1 MLLSIAWKNIWRNKL
16 RSAIVIIAVTLG
28 LIGGI
33 MSVGIMFGSSDQH
46 VKDAISDY
54 VSEIQIH
61 HPTYSE
67 NNEAKFVIENSD
79 NLEKEISAIPEV
91 KSVCSR
97 MKIIGMANS
106 PEAAVGIVI
115 NGINPETEKT
125 VTDIYEKIPDSL
137 GSYFENTKR
146 NPILISTKLAEK
158 LKLHLRSKIILT
170 FQEKD
175 GTMTGGSF
183 RVSGIFQTSNSMFD
197 ESNVFVKKTD
207 LARLTLFSENTAHEI
222 AIRINDKKQLDLVK
236 SKISEK
242 YPDLA
247 VQTWKELQPDLA
259 MVTDFMNQ
267 MMAIFMVI
275 ILLALGFG
283 IVNTMLMV
291 VLERI
296 KEIGMLMAVGMNRL
310 RVFTMIMLETVFLS
324 VVGGAVG
331 MAVSAG
337 LLSWLGSVG
346 LNFSSVSKGLA
357 SFGYSAI
364 IYPKVET
371 SFYFMLSFLII
382 LTGILASIYPAIKAV
397 KLNPAEAVR
406 TDA

>member
-33 MSVGIMFGSSDQH
+33 LSVGIMFGSSDQH
-46 VKDAISDY
+46 VKDAINDY

-61 HPTYSE
+61 HPRYSE
-67 NNEAKFVIENSD
+67 NNEAKYIIENSD
-79 NLEKEISAIPEV
+79 EIEKKISEIPEV

-97 MKIIGMANS
+97 MKIVGMANS

-115 NGINPETEKT
+115 NGINPVKEKT
-125 VTDIYEKIPDSL
+125 VTDIYSKIQDSS
-137 GSYFENTKR
+137 GNYFESENR
-146 NPILISTKLAEK
+146 NPILISSKLAEK
-158 LKLHLRSKIILT
+158 LKLHLRSKVILT

-175 GTMTGGSF
+175 GTMTGGAF
-183 RVSGIFQTSNSMFD
+183 RVIGIFKTTNAVSD
-197 ESNVFVKKTD
+197 ETNVFVKKSD
-207 LARLTLFSENTAHEI
+207 LARLTLFPENTAHEI
-222 AIRINDKKQLDLVK
+222 AIRLNDKKAINNVK
-236 SKISEK
+236 NIITKA
-242 YPDLA
+242 YPDLS
-247 VQTWKELQPDLA
+247 VMTWKEIQPDLA
-259 MVTDFMNQ
+259 MITDFMNQ
-267 MMAIFMVI
+267 MMAIFLMI

-296 KEIGMLMAVGMNRL
+296 KEIGMLMAIGMNRL
-310 RVFTMIMLETVFLS
+310 RVFTMIMLETVLLS
-324 VVGGAVG
+324 VVGGGIG
-331 MAVSAG
+331 MAISAG
-337 LLSWLGSVG
+337 ILNYFGRVG
-346 LNFSSVSKGLA
+346 LNFSSVSKGLE

-382 LTGILASIYPAIKAV
+382 FTGILASVYPAIKAI

>member
-1 MLLSIAWKNIWRNKL
+1 M
-16 RSAIVIIAVTLG
+16 G

-33 MSVGIMFGSSDQH
+33 LSVGIMFGSSDQH
-46 VKDAISDY
+46 VKDAVNDY

-61 HPTYSE
+61 HPRYSE
-67 NNEAKFVIENSD
+67 NNEAKYLIKNSD
-79 NLEKEISAIPEV
+79 KVARTISEIPEV
-91 KSVCSR
+91 KSVYSR

-115 NGINPETEKT
+115 TEINPEKEKT
-125 VTDIYEKIPDSL
+125 VTDIYTKIPDSL
-137 GSYFENTKR
+137 GTYFEKGKR
-146 NPILISTKLAEK
+146 NPILISSKLAEK
-158 LKLHLRSKIILT
+158 LKLHLRSKVILT

-183 RVSGIFQTSNSMFD
+183 RVVGLFKTTNSMFD
-197 ESNVFVKKTD
+197 ETNVFVKKTD
-207 LARLTLFSENTAHEI
+207 LARLTLFPDNTAHEI
-222 AIRINDKKQLDLVK
+222 AIRIKDEKTLDKIKTT
-236 SKISEK
+236 INEK
-242 YPDLA
+242 YPDLS

-259 MVTDFMNQ
+259 MITDFMNQ
-267 MMAIFMVI
+267 MLAIFMMI

-310 RVFTMIMLETVFLS
+310 RVFSMIMLETVFLS
-324 VVGGAVG
+324 IFGGGIG
-331 MAVSAG
+331 MAISAAILHHYSRTG
-337 LLSWLGSVG
+337 MS
-346 LNFSSVSKGLA
+346 FSAVSKGLE

-364 IYPKVET
+364 IYPKVEPT
-371 SFYFMLSFLII
+371 FYFSLSFLII
-382 LTGILASIYPAIKAV
+382 LTGIIASIYPAIKAV
-397 KLNPAEAVR
+397 R

>member
-16 RSAIVIIAVTLG
+16 RSAIVMIAVTLG

-33 MSVGIMFGSSDQH
+33 ISVGIMFGSSDQH
-46 VKDAISDY
+46 VKDAVNDY

-61 HPTYSE
+61 HPKYSE
-67 NNEAKFVIENSD
+67 NNEAKYIIENSD
-79 NLEKEISAIPEV
+79 NLEKKISEIPEV

-106 PEAAVGIVI
+106 PEAAVGILI
-115 NGINPETEKT
+115 NGIYPEEEKT
-125 VTDIYEKIPDSL
+125 VTDIYTKIPDSL

-146 NPILISTKLAEK
+146 NPILISSKLAEK
-158 LKLHLRSKIILT
+158 LKLHLRSKVVLT

-175 GTMTGGSF
+175 GTMTGGAF
-183 RVSGIFQTSNSMFD
+183 RVVGIFNTANAMQD
-197 ESNVFVKKTD
+197 ETNVFVKKTD
-207 LARLTLFSENTAHEI
+207 LARLTGFPENTAHEI
-222 AIRINDKKQLDLVK
+222 AIRITDKKMLE
-236 SKISEK
+236 KIKTDISGGN
-242 YPDLA
+242 PDLS
-247 VQTWKELQPDLA
+247 VMTWKEIQPDLA
-259 MVTDFMNQ
+259 MVTDFLNQ
-267 MMAIFMVI
+267 MMAIFMMI

-310 RVFTMIMLETVFLS
+310 RVFTMIMLETIFLS
-324 VVGGAVG
+324 IVGGGIGMGISAAILHHFGRVG
-331 MAVSAG
+331 M
-337 LLSWLGSVG
+337 
-346 LNFSSVSKGLA
+346 NFSAVAKGLA

>member
-61 HPTYSE
+61 HPKYSE
-67 NNEAKFVIENSD
+67 NNEAQFVIENSD

-242 YPDLA
+242 YPDLT

-382 LTGILASIYPAIKAV
+382 LTGILASIYPALKAV

>member
-33 MSVGIMFGSSDQH
+33 LSVGIMFGSSDQH
-46 VKDAISDY
+46 VKDAINDY

-61 HPTYSE
+61 HPRYSE
-67 NNEAKFVIENSD
+67 NNEAKYIIENSD
-79 NLEKEISAIPEV
+79 EIEKKISEIPEV

-97 MKIIGMANS
+97 MKIVGMANS

-115 NGINPETEKT
+115 NGINPVKEKT
-125 VTDIYEKIPDSL
+125 VTDIYSKIQDSS
-137 GSYFENTKR
+137 GNYFESEKR
-146 NPILISTKLAEK
+146 NPILISSKLAEK
-158 LKLHLRSKIILT
+158 LKLHLRSKVILT

-175 GTMTGGSF
+175 GTMTGGAF
-183 RVSGIFQTSNSMFD
+183 RVIGIFKTTNAVSD
-197 ESNVFVKKTD
+197 ETNVFVKKSD
-207 LARLTLFSENTAHEI
+207 LARLTLFPENTAHKI
-222 AIRINDKKQLDLVK
+222 AIRLNDKKAINNVK
-236 SKISEK
+236 NIITKA
-242 YPDLA
+242 YPDLS
-247 VQTWKELQPDLA
+247 VMTWKEIQPDLA
-259 MVTDFMNQ
+259 MITDFMNQ
-267 MMAIFMVI
+267 MMAIFLMI

-296 KEIGMLMAVGMNRL
+296 KEIGMLMAIGMNRL
-310 RVFTMIMLETVFLS
+310 RVFTMIMLETVLLS
-324 VVGGAVG
+324 VVGGGIG
-331 MAVSAG
+331 MAISAG
-337 LLSWLGSVG
+337 ILNYFGRVG
-346 LNFSSVSKGLA
+346 LNFSSVSKGLE

-382 LTGILASIYPAIKAV
+382 FTGILASVYPAIKAI

>member
-16 RSAIVIIAVTLG
+16 RSAVVIIAVSLG

-46 VKDAISDY
+46 IKDAINDY

-61 HPTYSE
+61 NPKYSE
-67 NNEAKFVIENSD
+67 NNEAKYVIKNSD
-79 NLEKEISAIPEV
+79 NLEKMISEIPEV

-115 NGINPETEKT
+115 NGINPEKEKT
-125 VTDIYEKIPDSL
+125 VTDIYKKIPDSL
-137 GSYFENTKR
+137 GTYFKNTKR
-146 NPILISTKLAEK
+146 NPILISSKLAEK
-158 LKLHLRSKIILT
+158 LNLHLRSKVVLT
-170 FQEKD
+170 FQEKN
-175 GTMTGGSF
+175 GTMTGGAF
-183 RVSGIFQTSNSMFD
+183 RVSGIYKTNNSMFD
-197 ESNVFVKKTD
+197 ETNVFVKKRD
-207 LARLTLFSENTAHEI
+207 LARLTMFPVNTAQEL
-222 AIRINDKKQLDLVK
+222 AVMLKNKKTIETVK
-236 SKISEK
+236 SLIIKK
-242 YPDLA
+242 YPDLS
-247 VQTWKELQPDLA
+247 VMTWKELQPELA
-259 MVTDFMNQ
+259 MITDFMNQ
-267 MMAIFMVI
+267 MTAIFMMI

-310 RVFTMIMLETVFLS
+310 RVFTMIMFETILLS
-324 VVGGAVG
+324 IVGGGIG
-331 MAVSAG
+331 MAAGAG
-337 LLSWLGSVG
+337 LLHYLGRVG
-346 LNFSSVSKGLA
+346 INFSSVSKGLE
-357 SFGYSAI
+357 SLGFSAI
-364 IYPKVET
+364 IYPKVDT
-371 SFYFMLSFLII
+371 KFYLMLSFLII
-382 LTGILASIYPAIKAV
+382 LTGILASVYPAIKAV

>member
-33 MSVGIMFGSSDQH
+33 LSVGIMFGSSDQH
-46 VKDAISDY
+46 VKDAINDF

-61 HPTYSE
+61 HIKYSE

-79 NLEKEISAIPEV
+79 KLENFISRIPEV

-115 NGINPETEKT
+115 NGINPEKEKT
-125 VTDIYEKIPDSL
+125 VTDIYTKIPDSL
-137 GSYFENTKR
+137 GTYFEKTKR
-146 NPILISTKLAEK
+146 NPILISSKLAEK
-158 LKLHLRSKIILT
+158 LKLHLRSKLILT
-170 FQEKD
+170 FQEKN

-183 RVSGIFQTSNSMFD
+183 RVYGIFRTNNSMFD
-197 ESNVFVKKTD
+197 ESNVFVKKSD
-207 LARLTLFSENTAHEI
+207 LARLTQFPENTAQEI
-222 AIRINDKKQLDLVK
+222 AVRLKNKKHLKTVK
-236 SKISEK
+236 TKISAG
-242 YPDLA
+242 YPNLS
-247 VQTWKELQPDLA
+247 VMTWKELQPDLA

-267 MMAIFMVI
+267 MTAIFMMI

-310 RVFTMIMLETVFLS
+310 RVFWMIMLETILLS
-324 VVGGAVG
+324 IVGGGIG
-331 MAVSAG
+331 MTISAL
-337 LLSWLGSVG
+337 LLSYFGRVGFDFSV
-346 LNFSSVSKGLA
+346 VSKGLEN
-357 SFGYSAI
+357 FGYSAI

-382 LTGILASIYPAIKAV
+382 LTGISASVYPAIKAV
-397 KLNPAEAVR
+397 KLNPAEAIR

>member
-61 HPTYSE
+61 HPKYSE

-79 NLEKEISAIPEV
+79 NLEKFISDIPEV

-125 VTDIYEKIPDSL
+125 VTDIYTKIPDSL
-137 GSYFENTKR
+137 GTYFENTKR
-146 NPILISTKLAEK
+146 NPILISSKLAEK
-158 LKLHLRSKIILT
+158 LKLHLRSKVILT

-207 LARLTLFSENTAHEI
+207 LARLTGFSENTAHEI
-222 AIRINDKKQLDLVK
+222 AIRINDKKQLNSVK
-236 SKISEK
+236 NKISGK
-242 YPDLA
+242 YPDLS

-267 MMAIFMVI
+267 MMAIFMLI

-283 IVNTMLMV
+283 IINTMLMV

-310 RVFTMIMLETVFLS
+310 RVFTMILLETVLLS
-324 VVGGAVG
+324 IVGGGIG
-331 MAVSAG
+331 MAVSAS
-337 LLSWLGSVG
+337 LLTYFGRVG
-346 LNFSSVSKGLA
+346 MDFSAVSKGLE

-371 SFYFMLSFLII
+371 QFYFMLSFLII

>member
-1 MLLSIAWKNIWRNKL
+1 M
-16 RSAIVIIAVTLG
+16 G

-33 MSVGIMFGSSDQH
+33 LSVGIMFGSSDQH
-46 VKDAISDY
+46 VKDAVNDY

-61 HPTYSE
+61 HPRYSE
-67 NNEAKFVIENSD
+67 NNEAKYLIKNSD
-79 NLEKEISAIPEV
+79 KVARTISEIPEV
-91 KSVCSR
+91 KSVYSR

-115 NGINPETEKT
+115 TEINPEKEKT
-125 VTDIYEKIPDSL
+125 VTDIYTKIPDSL
-137 GSYFENTKR
+137 GTYFEKGKR
-146 NPILISTKLAEK
+146 NPILIRSKLAEK
-158 LKLHLRSKIILT
+158 LKLHLRSKVILT

-183 RVSGIFQTSNSMFD
+183 RVVGLFKTTNSMFD
-197 ESNVFVKKTD
+197 ETNVFVKKTD
-207 LARLTLFSENTAHEI
+207 LARLTLFPDNTAHEI
-222 AIRINDKKQLDLVK
+222 AIRIKDEKTLDKIKTT
-236 SKISEK
+236 INEK
-242 YPDLA
+242 YPDLS

-259 MVTDFMNQ
+259 MITDFMNQ
-267 MMAIFMVI
+267 MLAIFMMI

-310 RVFTMIMLETVFLS
+310 RVFSMIMLETVFLS
-324 VVGGAVG
+324 IFGGGIG
-331 MAVSAG
+331 MAISAAILHHYSRTG
-337 LLSWLGSVG
+337 MS
-346 LNFSSVSKGLA
+346 FSAVSKGLE

-364 IYPKVET
+364 IYPKIEPT
-371 SFYFMLSFLII
+371 FYFSLSFLII
-382 LTGILASIYPAIKAV
+382 LTGIIASIYPAIKAV
-397 KLNPAEAVR
+397 R

>member
-33 MSVGIMFGSSDQH
+33 LSVGIMFGSSDQH
-46 VKDAISDY
+46 VKDAINDY

-61 HPTYSE
+61 HPRYSE
-67 NNEAKFVIENSD
+67 NNEAKYIIENSD
-79 NLEKEISAIPEV
+79 EIEKKISEIPEV

-97 MKIIGMANS
+97 MKIVGMANS

-115 NGINPETEKT
+115 NGINPVKEKT
-125 VTDIYEKIPDSL
+125 VTDIYSKIQDSS
-137 GSYFENTKR
+137 GNYFESEKR
-146 NPILISTKLAEK
+146 NPILISSKLAEK
-158 LKLHLRSKIILT
+158 LKLHLRSKVILT

-175 GTMTGGSF
+175 GTMTGGAF
-183 RVSGIFQTSNSMFD
+183 RVIGIFKTTNAVSD
-197 ESNVFVKKTD
+197 ETNVFVKKSD
-207 LARLTLFSENTAHEI
+207 LARLTLFPENTAHEI
-222 AIRINDKKQLDLVK
+222 AIILNDKKAINNVK
-236 SKISEK
+236 NIITKA
-242 YPDLA
+242 YPDLS
-247 VQTWKELQPDLA
+247 VMTWKEIQPDLA
-259 MVTDFMNQ
+259 MITDFMNQ
-267 MMAIFMVI
+267 MMAIFLMI

-296 KEIGMLMAVGMNRL
+296 KEIGMLMAIGMNRL
-310 RVFTMIMLETVFLS
+310 RVFTMIMLETVLLS
-324 VVGGAVG
+324 VVGGGIG
-331 MAVSAG
+331 MAISAG
-337 LLSWLGSVG
+337 ILNYFGRVG
-346 LNFSSVSKGLA
+346 LNFSSVSKGLE

-382 LTGILASIYPAIKAV
+382 FTGILASVYPAIKAI

>member
-61 HPTYSE
+61 HPKYSE
-67 NNEAKFVIENSD
+67 NNEAKFVIANSD
-79 NLEKEISAIPEV
+79 NLEKFISDIPEV
-91 KSVCSR
+91 ESVCSR

-125 VTDIYEKIPDSL
+125 VTDIYTKIPDSL
-137 GSYFENTKR
+137 GTYFENTKR
-146 NPILISTKLAEK
+146 NPILISSKLAEK
-158 LKLHLRSKIILT
+158 LKLHLRSKVILT

-207 LARLTLFSENTAHEI
+207 LARLTGFSENTAHEI
-222 AIRINDKKQLDLVK
+222 ALRINDKKQLNSVK
-236 SKISEK
+236 NKISGK
-242 YPDLA
+242 YPDLS

-267 MMAIFMVI
+267 MMAIFMLI

-324 VVGGAVG
+324 IVGGGIG
-331 MAVSAG
+331 MAVSAS
-337 LLSWLGSVG
+337 LLTYFGRVG
-346 LNFSSVSKGLA
+346 MDFSAVSKGLE
-357 SFGYSAI
+357 SFGYAAI

-371 SFYFMLSFLII
+371 QFYFMLSFLII

>member
-33 MSVGIMFGSSDQH
+33 LSVGIMFGSSDQH
-46 VKDAISDY
+46 VKDAINDY

-61 HPTYSE
+61 HPRYSE
-67 NNEAKFVIENSD
+67 NNEAKYIIENSD
-79 NLEKEISAIPEV
+79 EIEKKISEIPEV

-97 MKIIGMANS
+97 MKIVGMANS

-115 NGINPETEKT
+115 NGINPVKEKT
-125 VTDIYEKIPDSL
+125 VTDIYSKIQDSS
-137 GSYFENTKR
+137 GNYFESEKR
-146 NPILISTKLAEK
+146 NPILISSKLAEK
-158 LKLHLRSKIILT
+158 LKLHLRSKVILT

-175 GTMTGGSF
+175 GTMTGGAF
-183 RVSGIFQTSNSMFD
+183 RVIGIFKTTNAVSD
-197 ESNVFVKKTD
+197 ETNVFVKKSD
-207 LARLTLFSENTAHEI
+207 LARLTLFPENTAHEI
-222 AIRINDKKQLDLVK
+222 AIRLNDKKAINNVK
-236 SKISEK
+236 NIITKA
-242 YPDLA
+242 YPDLS
-247 VQTWKELQPDLA
+247 VMTWKEIQPDLA
-259 MVTDFMNQ
+259 MITDFMNQ
-267 MMAIFMVI
+267 MMAIFLMI

-296 KEIGMLMAVGMNRL
+296 KEIGMLMAIGMNRL
-310 RVFTMIMLETVFLS
+310 RVFTMIMLETVLLS
-324 VVGGAVG
+324 VVGGGIG
-331 MAVSAG
+331 MAISAG
-337 LLSWLGSVG
+337 ILNYFGRVG
-346 LNFSSVSKGLA
+346 LNFSSVSKGLE

-382 LTGILASIYPAIKAV
+382 FTGILASVYPAIKAI

>member
-61 HPTYSE
+61 HPKYSE
-67 NNEAKFVIENSD
+67 NNEAQFVIENSD

-183 RVSGIFQTSNSMFD
+183 RVSGIFKTSNSMFD

-242 YPDLA
+242 YPDLT

-382 LTGILASIYPAIKAV
+382 LTGILASIYPALKAV

>member
-16 RSAIVIIAVTLG
+16 RSAIVMIAVTLG

-46 VKDAISDY
+46 VKDAVNDY

-61 HPTYSE
+61 HPKYSE
-67 NNEAKFVIENSD
+67 NNEAKYIIENSD
-79 NLEKEISAIPEV
+79 NLEKQISEIPEV

-106 PEAAVGIVI
+106 PEAAVGIMI
-115 NGINPETEKT
+115 NGINPEKEKT
-125 VTDIYEKIPDSL
+125 VTDIYTKIPDSL
-137 GSYFENTKR
+137 GTYFENTKR
-146 NPILISTKLAEK
+146 NPILISSKLAEK
-158 LKLHLRSKIILT
+158 LKLHLRSKVVLT

-175 GTMTGGSF
+175 GTMTGGAF
-183 RVSGIFQTSNSMFD
+183 RVAGIFNTANAMLD
-197 ESNVFVKKTD
+197 EMNVFVKKTD
-207 LARLTLFSENTAHEI
+207 LARLTGFPENTAHEI
-222 AIRINDKKQLDLVK
+222 AVRIKDKKMLEKVKTDISGENSDLSVM
-236 SKISEK
+236 
-242 YPDLA
+242 
-247 VQTWKELQPDLA
+247 TWKEIQPDLA

-267 MMAIFMVI
+267 MMAIFMMI

-296 KEIGMLMAVGMNRL
+296 KEIGMLMAVGMNRI
-310 RVFTMIMLETVFLS
+310 RVFTMIMLETIFLS
-324 VVGGAVG
+324 IVGGGIGMGISAAVLHYFGRVG
-331 MAVSAG
+331 M
-337 LLSWLGSVG
+337 
-346 LNFSSVSKGLA
+346 NFSAVAKGLE

>member
-1 MLLSIAWKNIWRNKL
+1 MLISIAWKNIWRNKL

-33 MSVGIMFGSSDQH
+33 MSVGIMFGSSDQRI
-46 VKDAISDY
+46 KDALNDY

-61 HPTYSE
+61 HPKYSE
-67 NNEAKFVIENSD
+67 NNEAKYIIENSD
-79 NLEKEISAIPEV
+79 NVEKTISEIPYV

-115 NGINPETEKT
+115 NGINPEREKT
-125 VTDIYEKIPDSL
+125 VTDIYKKIPDSL
-137 GSYFENTKR
+137 GTYFKNTKR
-146 NPILISTKLAEK
+146 NPILISSKLAEK
-158 LKLHLRSKIILT
+158 LNLHLRSKIVLT
-170 FQEKD
+170 FQEKN
-175 GTMTGGSF
+175 GTMTGGAF
-183 RVSGIFQTSNSMFD
+183 RVSGIYKTNNSMFD
-197 ESNVFVKKTD
+197 ETNIFVKKED
-207 LARLTLFSENTAHEI
+207 LARLTLFPKNTAHEI
-222 AIRINDKKQLDLVK
+222 ALRITDKNRLETVK
-236 SKISEK
+236 TDISKK
-242 YPDLA
+242 YPALSIM
-247 VQTWKELQPDLA
+247 TWKELQPDLA

-267 MMAIFMVI
+267 MMAIFMMI

-283 IVNTMLMV
+283 IVNTMLMA

-296 KEIGMLMAVGMNRL
+296 KEIGMLMAVGMNRI

-324 VVGGAVG
+324 IVGGGIG
-331 MAVSAG
+331 MAVSAM
-337 LLSWLGSVG
+337 LLNYFGRVG
-346 LNFSSVSKGLA
+346 MSFSSVSKGLE
-357 SFGYSAI
+357 SFGYSAVI
-364 IYPKVET
+364 LPKVET

-382 LTGILASIYPAIKAV
+382 LTGIIASIYPAIKAV